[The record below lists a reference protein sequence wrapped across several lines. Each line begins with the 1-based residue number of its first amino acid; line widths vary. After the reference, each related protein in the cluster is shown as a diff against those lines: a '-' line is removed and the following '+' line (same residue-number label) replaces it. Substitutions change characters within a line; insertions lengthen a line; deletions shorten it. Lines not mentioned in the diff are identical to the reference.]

1 MYVGEC
7 ARKNRGAAG
16 GTKRRGYE
24 RILKI
29 CTLVVKAIQVGSLQ
43 PWQFSGETYEVIPM
57 IIGKNEDDIS
67 GFYTLDLVQC
77 KASNILFRV
86 LRKYRE
92 REREKYKQRKNWF
105 NHKLREVFMED
116 NKKDLQK
123 AVSEGRIARKN
134 KCVDEILRSK
144 TLSTSSLFSF
154 FYHIPDAINASQNL
168 LPTLLI
174 PFP

>member
-1 MYVGEC
+1 
-7 ARKNRGAAG
+7 
-16 GTKRRGYE
+16 
-24 RILKI
+24 
-29 CTLVVKAIQVGSLQ
+29 VVKAIQVGSLK

-57 IIGKNEDDIS
+57 IIRKNEDDIS

-92 REREKYKQRKNWF
+92 REREKYYQRKNWF

-123 AVSEGRIARKN
+123 AVIRRKNRVRKN
-134 KCVDEILRSK
+134 KCVK
-144 TLSTSSLFSF
+144 
-154 FYHIPDAINASQNL
+154 
-168 LPTLLI
+168 
-174 PFP
+174 